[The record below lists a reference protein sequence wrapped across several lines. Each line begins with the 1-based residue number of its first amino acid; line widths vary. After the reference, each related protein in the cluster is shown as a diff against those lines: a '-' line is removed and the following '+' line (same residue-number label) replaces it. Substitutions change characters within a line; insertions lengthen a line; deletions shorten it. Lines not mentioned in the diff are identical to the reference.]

1 MRTTGICAVC
11 KRTVTINKRAPLKLY
26 IKANGIYFHKACL
39 TPKIKRFYGI
49 K

>member
-1 MRTTGICAVC
+1 MKTIGICAVC
-11 KRTVTINKRAPLKLY
+11 KNTVTINKRAPLKLY
-26 IKANGIYFHKACL
+26 IKANKRYYHKACL